1 MPVRKPREALGA
13 RGMSL
18 LKAEGAAADE
28 DEEVLLQ
35 SWGSR
40 KSDVRTDENFS
51 PAGKAGRYH
60 LHHTTRDVKPNP
72 IVGK

>member
-40 KSDVRTDENFS
+40 KI
-51 PAGKAGRYH
+51 
-60 LHHTTRDVKPNP
+60 DVK
-72 IVGK
+72 